1 MNEVIAPVL
10 SRRKQQKPARVIES
24 MPTNAECSSPSS
36 ASVIVRVADLRCSQ
50 KEKAN
55 LPAGT
60 VLCPLVAS
68 NSTDIDERS
77 NREDKEI
84 AGRLKLCNLDE
95 NSSQET
101 EVIRIANA
109 ANGTSCG
116 ELVESDSN
124 LYIRINR
131 PVQRASDLRANLT
144 SVSSKHQTEGTS
156 SENGTGSPSTT
167 SPTSASVPSMPIGQ
181 DASPASTSADVSF
194 VAVAPHAI
202 YLPVAFHDSG
212 LSHMQV
218 VGYPQIIIPVAVSR
232 TTAHLY
238 TPSLFVDET
247 LSRGLEVPS
256 SLSIGGTLLKLDR
269 MTHPASCR
277 PDVMPEPITAFHS
290 LKKKMSTSPRAGMKR
305 HSPIG
310 DTKPLDLSLHVKEKR
325 SLTTTKHEL
334 LSTQSSPTEPEKRY
348 RCECGV
354 SFNSETTLQ
363 GHRKYYCNNVAN
375 HAEVS
380 REPQKKV
387 LTRCQQCEFQPSSAN
402 QLAQHIRTNHSAVL
416 AYVCQLCGYKGYSQ
430 RGIRSHLRTHSE
442 CCNGHNEELI
452 KRHVCVVTP
461 DSIKVECAE
470 CRKSFATKHLMKQHD
485 CERTLKCD

>member
-60 VLCPLVAS
+60 VLGPLVAS

-116 ELVESDSN
+116 ELVES
-124 LYIRINR
+124 
-131 PVQRASDLRANLT
+131 
-144 SVSSKHQTEGTS
+144 
-156 SENGTGSPSTT
+156 GSPSTT
-167 SPTSASVPSMPIGQ
+167 SPTSPSVPSMPIGQ
-181 DASPASTSADVSF
+181 DAPPASTSADVSF
-194 VAVAPHAI
+194 VTVAPHAI